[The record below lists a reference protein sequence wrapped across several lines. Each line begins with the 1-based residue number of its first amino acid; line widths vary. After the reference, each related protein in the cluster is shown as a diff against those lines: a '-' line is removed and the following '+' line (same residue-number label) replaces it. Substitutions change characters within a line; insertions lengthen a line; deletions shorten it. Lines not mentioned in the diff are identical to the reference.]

1 MYLITA
7 AAGASHTL
15 GAPTEAAVVV
25 ALAVIATYL
34 AVSLKSVYL
43 EPNGLILLKAAAVL
57 MLTMI
62 VNNIAS
68 GVAIRLTLALV

>member
-34 AVSLKSVYL
+34 AVSLKSV
-43 EPNGLILLKAAAVL
+43 
-57 MLTMI
+57 
-62 VNNIAS
+62 
-68 GVAIRLTLALV
+68 